1 MIQTLWS
8 QAQEVMDSLRLR
20 LLNPEIRFEVRETP
34 QRKHPVCVC
43 VCVCVCVYTHSNP
56 IPFGNVNVFNVVAI
70 VYFGFRFQSRLLKGP
85 SVPPWESV
93 GQVLLARGKKIKRK
107 TALSHLA
114 TGWYNY
120 RRFRGRIQR
129 SGNFCCSGYRC
140 LNGAPCLSTSGWMWE
155 LLCYTMLTKCQG
167 RDTCREIAKFLGDSA
182 FF

>member
-8 QAQEVMDSLRLR
+8 QVQEVMDSLRLR
-20 LLNPEIRFEVRETP
+20 LLNPEIWFEVRETP
-34 QRKHPVCVC
+34 RRKHPL
-43 VCVCVCVYTHSNP
+43 CVCVCVYTHSNP

-85 SVPPWESV
+85 SLPPWETI
-93 GQVLLARGKKIKRK
+93 GQVLLARGKKIK
-107 TALSHLA
+107 TVLSHLA
-114 TGWYNY
+114 TSWYNY

-140 LNGAPCLSTSGWMWE
+140 LNSAPCLSTSGWMWE
-155 LLCYTMLTKCQG
+155 LLWYTMLTKCQG
-167 RDTCREIAKFLGDSA
+167 RDTCGETAKFLGDSA